1 MPKPLEIKLQ
11 AKERQELEKMRDKDS
26 KAYLRERAAAILKIA
41 DGMSA
46 LKVAQAGLLK
56 RRKVDT
62 VCDWVHRYQS
72 GGLEGLIIHSGRGR
86 KAAFFPSAAG

>member
-11 AKERQELEKMRDKDS
+11 ASERQELEKLRDKAN

-46 LKVAQAGLLK
+46 LKVAQEGLLK
-56 RRKVDT
+56 VRQVDT
-62 VCDWVHRYQS
+62 VCDWVHRYQAN
-72 GGLEGLIIHSGRGR
+72 GLDGLVIRAGRGR
-86 KAAFFPSAAG
+86 KAAFFP